1 MLNKKTEIMK
11 NETLKNVVLII
22 VILVLAFI
30 TYKMV
35 FESKEEK
42 TPTQEALIVLPDTS
56 GTKIVQPTTPA
67 APIFDPCAQ
76 ITALTEA
83 LNQAKKELI
92 EAENKVETAQID
104 LQTAIKKCQIQ
115 NGIEE
120 PVAKKTSTKTAPT
133 TTKTAPKATSSSK
146 ATVVAPQ
153 EVISYQQKAASPTVT
168 TGIISGN
175 ARKTVFCVNIRDMDP
190 ASYWPQIAI
199 DAGDQ
204 IEGAVFNQNKDGH
217 NIETYTVN
225 TPTGLYGATDDGRI
239 FVKAELLD
247 KYAPTLIKMSG
258 GPKGWTNWRTARL
271 VGEYYI
277 AE

>member
-1 MLNKKTEIMK
+1 MKT
-11 NETLKNVVLII
+11 ETLKNVALII
-22 VILVLAFI
+22 LIIALTFI

-35 FESKEEK
+35 FKSDNAKPAEPRSE
-42 TPTQEALIVLPDTS
+42 LIVLPPLPPDTS
-56 GTKIVQPTTPA
+56 QTTVVQPT
-67 APIFDPCAQ
+67 APIDPCAQ
-76 ITALTEA
+76 ITNLTEA
-83 LNQAKKELI
+83 LNQAKKELM

-115 NGIEE
+115 NGITEE
-120 PVAKKTSTKTAPT
+120 PVVKKTSTKTAPT

-168 TGIISGN
+168 TGIVSGN

-204 IEGAVFNQNKDGH
+204 IEGAVFNQNQDGH
-217 NIETYTVN
+217 NIETYTVSS
-225 TPTGLYGATDDGRI
+225 PTGLYGVTDDGRI